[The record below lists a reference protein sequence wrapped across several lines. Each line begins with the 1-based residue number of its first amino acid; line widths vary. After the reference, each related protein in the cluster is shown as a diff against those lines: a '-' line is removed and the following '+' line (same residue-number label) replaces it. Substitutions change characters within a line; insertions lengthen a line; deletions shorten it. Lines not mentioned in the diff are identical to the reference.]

1 MSQSRDGHEMT
12 GIDMVSGHVSCRTSD
27 AVCGAGTPRD
37 HASQPRTSTRDDATV
52 GVAGAVRP
60 MNDFRRPSD
69 LNVDT
74 RGVDNDGNGKAFDVI
89 VSVDGVRVA
98 ANVGDGGKTNRV

>member
-1 MSQSRDGHEMT
+1 
-12 GIDMVSGHVSCRTSD
+12 
-27 AVCGAGTPRD
+27 
-37 HASQPRTSTRDDATV
+37 
-52 GVAGAVRP
+52 

-74 RGVDNDGNGKAFDVI
+74 RGVDNDGNGKGFDVI